1 MKRGIINKAAAVMVV
16 AALLAS
22 PVPAMAEDSECS
34 GNSNEQQ
41 SEMTVEGFE
50 SEDTG
55 EESSADESE
64 TDDVD
69 AKHPVTDVRAKSYG
83 FESITI
89 SWKGEYDSFRV
100 LRKSGDSWIQV
111 GETSGNEFTDTGL
124 KPGYRYTYR
133 IDTDVSS
140 SEASAVVITSKT
152 ARLSMISKGGKRFD
166 IRIAAGQSMYG
177 YDTVQGACSYKG
189 YAYFALYNR
198 KKERIKIAKVNL
210 GTMKVVKVSKPLKS
224 RCHGN
229 TLTYNPRTNRIIAC
243 CGKGG
248 KTKIAIINASTLKQL
263 YTKSFKISSRFIG
276 GRFKGVSALAYNRK
290 KDIYV
295 MKLSGSENKIV
306 LLDRNFKLK
315 KYVKIQGNRSYLLP
329 QGLYSEGDYMYDVQ
343 SFKGKHKYN
352 LITVRK
358 LDGSLIG
365 RITVPSG
372 TSGQLF
378 ELENIFFEGDKWYV
392 SFYRAH
398 VRKKGDRDRKN
409 YLYVAEW

>member
-1 MKRGIINKAAAVMVV
+1 MKKVIFDKAAAILVVM
-16 AALLAS
+16 AMLAS
-22 PVPAMAEDSECS
+22 PVPAMAEDGLHA
-34 GNSNEQQ
+34 GNDEQQ
-41 SEMTVEGFE
+41 NEMTADNFAPNETE
-50 SEDTG
+50 EETIEDGTAEG
-55 EESSADESE
+55 EEPA
-64 TDDVD
+64 T
-69 AKHPVTDVRAKSYG
+69 HPVTDVRAKSYS
-83 FESITI
+83 FDSITI
-89 SWKGEYDSFRV
+89 SWKGEADTFKV
-100 LRKSGDSWIQV
+100 LRKSGDSWVKV
-111 GETSGNEFTDTGL
+111 GETCGSEFTDTGL
-124 KPGYRYTYR
+124 KPGGRYTYR
-133 IDTDVSS
+133 VDTDVSS
-140 SEASAVVITSKT
+140 GEVSAVVINSKT
-152 ARLSMISKGGKRFD
+152 AKLSMVSKGGKRFD
-166 IRIAAGQSMYG
+166 VRIAAGQPMYG

-248 KTKIAIINASTLKQL
+248 KTKIAVINASTLKQS

-276 GRFKGVSALAYNRK
+276 GKYKGVSALAYNRE

-295 MKLSGSENKIV
+295 MKLSGNENKIV

-315 KYVKIQGNRSYLLP
+315 KYARIQGNRSYLLP
-329 QGLYSEGDYMYDVQ
+329 QGLYSEGEYMYDVQ

-352 LITVRK
+352 MITVRR
-358 LDGSLIG
+358 LNGSLVG

-409 YLYVAEW
+409 YLYVAKW